1 MMASWGVNLYQD
13 DVTDDVRHSYREKRK
28 HGKTNAEAIEE
39 MYAEYDS
46 LISDTE
52 DAPLFWFALADTLWE
67 FGCLTKEIQEKAISG
82 IPTDIQRWRQE
93 NSSLAAKRIL
103 VLEKLKEKLSSPQPE
118 EKIVKPYRLYQCPW
132 RIGDIFAYPLADEW
146 EPDCWALLQKCD
158 EYIWHPGHRIP
169 LMRGF
174 LLHSKD
180 VPTVQDL
187 FCAEPIKTW
196 FPDKDGR
203 VMYVFQM
210 ITTSKRVIPARKLIY
225 LGNADLRIPPDDC
238 QMEWKINYHSFF
250 WKELDAKLWDAY
262 QGHNLKKR
270 KRYSQM

>member
-1 MMASWGVNLYQD
+1 MASWGVNLYQD

-67 FGCLTKEIQEKAISG
+67 FGCLTKEIREKVISG
-82 IPTDIQRWRQE
+82 IPTDIQRWQQE
-93 NSSLAAKRIL
+93 NSSLAAKRML
-103 VLEKLKEKLSSPQPE
+103 VLEKLKEKLNSPQPE
-118 EKIVKPYRLYQCPW
+118 EKIVKPYRLYYCPW
-132 RIGDIFAYPLADEW
+132 QIGDVFAYPLSGEW
-146 EPDCWALLQKCD
+146 GPDCWVLLQKCD

-180 VPTVQDL
+180 VPVLQDL
-187 FCAEPIKTW
+187 SCAEPIKTW
-196 FPDKDGR
+196 FPDEEGR

-238 QMEWKINYHSFF
+238 QMEWKINYRSYF
-250 WKELDAKLWDAY
+250 WKELDAKLREAY
-262 QGHNLKKR
+262 VGHNRKTR
-270 KRYSQM
+270 KRYSQT